1 MTQIKI
7 KLLRPEARVPKRM
20 SEGSGGY
27 DLYASQNSVIP
38 ASSTSAD
45 GGVDVGRAL
54 IPLGIAIEIPIETIG
69 RIASRSGLSVHS
81 NLEVGA
87 GWIDSDYRGEV
98 MVELKNFSSSDFEI
112 KQGDRIA
119 QLILLPIITTQ
130 IIVNED
136 LDNTSRGTSGL
147 GSTGI

>member
-1 MTQIKI
+1 VTKIKI
-7 KLLRPEARVPKRM
+7 KLLRPEARVPKPM
-20 SEGSGGY
+20 SKGSGGY
-27 DLYASQNSVIP
+27 DLYASQNSMVP
-38 ASSTSAD
+38 ASNTSAD

-54 IPLGIAIEIPIETIG
+54 IPVGIAIEIPIETIG

-98 MVELKNFSSSDFEI
+98 MVELKNFSSCDFEI

-119 QLILLPIITTQ
+119 QLILLPIISAQ
-130 IIVNED
+130 IVVDED
-136 LDNTSRGTSGL
+136 LEGTSRGTGGL